1 MLMVDLLTRTTLGFS
16 THQPDLQWTDS
27 DGKRHYW
34 EIDRS
39 KSSSIKHGETIQRND
54 SSGIMH
60 LEILE

>member
-1 MLMVDLLTRTTLGFS
+1 MDANGNKVGTNR
-16 THQPDLQWTDS
+16 PDLQWTDS
-27 DGKRHYW
+27 DGKRYYW

-54 SSGIMH
+54 PSGIVH